1 MKVAMIGT
9 GFIVHE
15 ALKCLND
22 LPIDVGAI
30 YAKHNI
36 QAAKDLQDQYHIPQV
51 YTNYDQLLQET
62 DCDVVY
68 IGLVNTA
75 HYEYAKKAVLANKH
89 VIVEKPFCIHANQS
103 QEIITLAKQKKLF
116 VFEAV
121 RPLHTPNFQQLR
133 KDIHKIGQI
142 KCIQCNYSQYSS
154 RYDKYKKQKVLP
166 ALDPKFYGGALYD
179 INVYNLNFV
188 VSLFGKPKSVSYQA
202 NMGFN
207 GVDTSGTVLLTYS
220 DFYAICTGAKD
231 SESPGHAIIQ
241 GDNGTIVLDDGANLI
256 QGYHLCIRNQKP
268 QDIYLNTQSNWM
280 AHEFL
285 DFKEMLETN
294 NVSKMESYLEIS
306 QNVMETL
313 DQAIATIPYGQLRK

>member
-15 ALKCLND
+15 ALKCIND

-30 YAKHNI
+30 YAKHNL
-36 QAAKDLQDQYHIPQV
+36 QAAKQLQAQYQIPHV
-51 YTNYDQLLQET
+51 YSDYDQLLQET
-62 DCDVVY
+62 DCDVIY

-75 HYEYAKKAVLANKH
+75 HYSYAKKALLADKH
-89 VIVEKPFCIHANQS
+89 VIIEKPFCIHAKQS
-103 QEIITLAKQKKLF
+103 KEIIALAKQKHVF

-121 RPLHTPNFQQLR
+121 RPLHTPNYQQLR
-133 KDIHKIGQI
+133 EDIHKIGQI

-154 RYDKYKKQKVLP
+154 RYDRYKKQEVLP

-188 VSLFGKPKSVSYQA
+188 VSLFGKPDTVSYHA
-202 NMGFN
+202 NLGFN
-207 GVDTSGTVLLTYS
+207 GVDTSGTVLLTYP
-220 DFYAICTGAKD
+220 DFYAVCTGAKD
-231 SESPGHAIIQ
+231 AESPAYAIIQ
-241 GDNGTIVLDDGANLI
+241 GDHGTINLDGGANLI
-256 QGYHLCIRNQKP
+256 QGYHLCIRNQER
-268 QDIYLNTQSNWM
+268 QDVYLNTQSNWM

-294 NVSKMESYLEIS
+294 NVTKMESYLEIS

-313 DQAIATIPYGQLRK
+313 DQAIATIPYGQRKQ

>member
-1 MKVAMIGT
+1 M
-9 GFIVHE
+9 
-15 ALKCLND
+15 D
-22 LPIDVGAI
+22 
-30 YAKHNI
+30 
-36 QAAKDLQDQYHIPQV
+36 
-51 YTNYDQLLQET
+51 
-62 DCDVVY
+62 
-68 IGLVNTA
+68 
-75 HYEYAKKAVLANKH
+75 
-89 VIVEKPFCIHANQS
+89 S
-103 QEIITLAKQKKLF
+103 
-116 VFEAV
+116 
-121 RPLHTPNFQQLR
+121 
-133 KDIHKIGQI
+133 
-142 KCIQCNYSQYSS
+142 
-154 RYDKYKKQKVLP
+154 
-166 ALDPKFYGGALYD
+166 KFYGGALYD

>member
-15 ALKCLND
+15 ALKCIND

-30 YAKHNI
+30 YAKHNL
-36 QAAKDLQDQYHIPQV
+36 QAAKQLQAQYQIPHV
-51 YTNYDQLLQET
+51 YSDYDQLLQET
-62 DCDVVY
+62 DCDVIY

-75 HYEYAKKAVLANKH
+75 HYSYAKKALLADKH
-89 VIVEKPFCIHANQS
+89 VIIEKPFCINAKQS
-103 QEIITLAKQKKLF
+103 KEIITLAKQKHVF

-121 RPLHTPNFQQLR
+121 RPLHTPNYQQLR
-133 KDIHKIGQI
+133 EDIHKIGQI

-154 RYDKYKKQKVLP
+154 RYDRYKKQDVLP

-188 VSLFGKPKSVSYQA
+188 VSLFGKPDTVSYHA
-202 NMGFN
+202 NIGFN
-207 GVDTSGTVLLTYS
+207 GVDTSGTVLLTYP
-220 DFYAICTGAKD
+220 DFYAVCTGAKD
-231 SESPGHAIIQ
+231 AESPAYAIIQ
-241 GDNGTIVLDDGANLI
+241 GDHGTINLDGGANLI
-256 QGYHLCIRNQKP
+256 QGYHLCIRNQEI
-268 QDIYLNTQSNWM
+268 QDVYLNTQSNWM

-294 NVSKMESYLEIS
+294 NVTKMESYLEIS

-313 DQAIATIPYGQLRK
+313 DQAIATIPYGQRKQ